1 VTIHPHGTARAALVA
16 RGLVER
22 ELAEDVLG
30 RGSVGLR
37 PMEEGRSEKSAA
49 DPADSGKRAPKL
61 GLEGAVAPELA
72 EDTRSLPSDLIARA
86 SELELDEGQLALG
99 MELARL
105 LPDTTRS
112 AHHDAFVGLVAA
124 LRLAESRGSTRLP
137 LDGAVLDEHLEALG
151 LGLAE
156 RELARELRKRPKA
169 FAPVVGVPGD
179 RAPLIVDAEAL
190 GSHRLHVLEARVAS
204 TVLARVRS
212 IDVATRPRA
221 GAIEAASVA
230 DGAVDEVDDA
240 ALDAALADVLA
251 RPSGTVTLSAA
262 QRAAVRSS
270 ARGRLALVSGEP
282 GTGKTSIVVS
292 MLRVLVRLGIAPD
305 RIALAAPTG
314 KAADRMRSSILRA
327 LDAIGDPSPED
338 RALRAHVPESQTLHR
353 LLGYSPTT
361 GRFRQHERNPLG
373 ERVILV
379 DESSMIGVALID
391 RLLRAAAPDARVVLL
406 GDAQQLPS
414 VEAGAVFRDLCAAL
428 AEDDANGSHDASRAR
443 PVARLT
449 ESFRMREDDPDGRH
463 VLGIARA
470 MNVGDEVRVLA
481 EVRRPGSLDR
491 LGGHGVELVSG
502 SDLSSLL
509 AAWERIAPPS
519 PDATRAFDTLDGRPR
534 PRELRRLRTLFDG
547 LDHARLLCVTR
558 GRRTGVLA
566 LNELAHTRHLARS
579 GRDRGPRFAAGEPVL
594 VTRNDYERGLYN
606 GDQGLVILAREGRG
620 PVRRLAVF
628 RRGDD
633 DFVTFPIEVVESR
646 LELAYA
652 VTVHKAQGSEH
663 ERVAIVLPEEP
674 APLLTRELL
683 YTAVTRA
690 RRHVLIFGEEARLI
704 EGVRRRVERQSALAT
719 RLR

>member
-1 VTIHPHGTARAALVA
+1 MTIHPHGTARAALVA
-16 RGLVER
+16 RGLVE
-22 ELAEDVLG
+22 D
-30 RGSVGLR
+30 GSGGGSAALR
-37 PMEEGRSEKSAA
+37 VVEEGPSEQ
-49 DPADSGKRAPKL
+49 GPKL
-61 GLEGAVAPELA
+61 GLEGVAPELA
-72 EDTRSLPSDLIARA
+72 DTRALPSDLIARA

-99 MELARL
+99 IELARL
-105 LPDTTRS
+105 LPEVVRT

-151 LGLAE
+151 LGPAE
-156 RELARELRKRPKA
+156 RELARELRTRPEA

-179 RAPLIVDAEAL
+179 RAPLIVDADAL

-204 TVLARVRS
+204 TVLARIRTSDTVTS
-212 IDVATRPRA
+212 PLPRV
-221 GAIEAASVA
+221 GAIDAAIGEGDVG
-230 DGAVDEVDDA
+230 DH

-251 RPSGTVTLSAA
+251 RPSGAVTLSAA
-262 QRAAVRSS
+262 QREAVRSS

-292 MLRVLVRLGIAPD
+292 MLRVLVRLGVAPD

-391 RLLRAAAPDARVVLL
+391 RLLRAASPEARVVLL

-428 AEDDANGSHDASRAR
+428 ADDDATGSHDADRAR

-470 MNVGDEVRVLA
+470 MNVGDEAQVLA
-481 EVRRPGSLDR
+481 EVRRPGTLDR

-509 AAWERIAPPS
+509 AAWERLAPPS

-547 LDHARLLCVTR
+547 LDHGRLLCVTR

-628 RRGDD
+628 RRGDE
-633 DFVTFPIEVVESR
+633 DFVSFPIEVVESR

-690 RRHVLIFGEEARLI
+690 RRNVLIFGEEARLI

>member
-1 VTIHPHGTARAALVA
+1 MTIHPHGTARAALVA
-16 RGLVER
+16 LGLVEDALGGGPV
-22 ELAEDVLG
+22 ELVPHTVAPG
-30 RGSVGLR
+30 
-37 PMEEGRSEKSAA
+37 
-49 DPADSGKRAPKL
+49 PAGHTRAPNA
-61 GLEGAVAPELA
+61 GLLE
-72 EDTRSLPSDLIARA
+72 RA
-86 SELELDEGQLALG
+86 AELELDEGQLALG

-105 LPDTTRS
+105 LPEPVRI

-137 LDGAVLDEHLEALG
+137 LDGSVLDEHLEALG
-151 LGLAE
+151 LGAAE
-156 RELARELRKRPKA
+156 RALARELCTRPKA
-169 FAPVVGVPGD
+169 FAPVVGAPGD
-179 RAPLIVDAEAL
+179 RAPLIVDADAV

-204 TVLARVRS
+204 TVLARVRTS
-212 IDVATRPRA
+212 DPATTSRSHL
-221 GAIEAASVA
+221 GAIEAASGVPG
-230 DGAVDEVDDA
+230 DVVDDA

-292 MLRVLVRLGIAPD
+292 MLRVSVRLGIAPD

-353 LLGYSPTT
+353 LLGYSPAT

-373 ERVILV
+373 QRVILV

-391 RLLRAAAPDARVVLL
+391 RLLRAASPEARVVLL

-428 AEDDANGSHDASRAR
+428 AGDADDASGSRDGSRTR

-463 VLGIARA
+463 VLGVARA
-470 MNVGDEVRVLA
+470 MNVGDEALVLA
-481 EVRRPGSLDR
+481 EVRRPGTLDR

-502 SDLSSLL
+502 SDLPSLL

-519 PDATRAFDTLDGRPR
+519 RDATRAFDVIDGRPR

-547 LDHARLLCVTR
+547 LDRARLLCVTR

-620 PVRRLAVF
+620 PVRRLAAF
-628 RRGDD
+628 RRGDE
-633 DFVTFPIEVVESR
+633 DFMTFPIEVVESR

>member
-16 RGLVER
+16 LGLAKPGLVE
-22 ELAEDVLG
+22 DVSG
-30 RGSVGLR
+30 GSVGLR
-37 PMEEGRSEKSAA
+37 PVEEGPST
-49 DPADSGKRAPKL
+49 RAPQL
-61 GLEGAVAPELA
+61 DLQAVAPELA
-72 EDTRSLPSDLIARA
+72 EDTRALPSDLIARA

-99 MELARL
+99 IELARL
-105 LPDTTRS
+105 LPEVVRT

-151 LGLAE
+151 LGAAE
-156 RELARELRKRPKA
+156 RELARALQTRPNV

-179 RAPLIVDAEAL
+179 RAPLIVDADAL

-204 TVLARVRS
+204 TVLARVRTS
-212 IDVATRPRA
+212 DPVTSRLPRG
-221 GAIEAASVA
+221 GAIEAASGTVR
-230 DGAVDEVDDA
+230 DVDDA

-251 RPSGTVTLSAA
+251 RPSGTVTLSEA

-292 MLRVLVRLGIAPD
+292 MLRVLVRLGVAPD

-391 RLLRAAAPDARVVLL
+391 RLLRAASPDARVVLL

-428 AEDDANGSHDASRAR
+428 ADADDASGSHDAARAR

-463 VLGIARA
+463 VLGVARA
-470 MNVGDEVRVLA
+470 MNVGDEARVLA
-481 EVRRPGSLDR
+481 EVRRPGTLAR

-502 SDLSSLL
+502 SDLPSLL
-509 AAWERIAPPS
+509 AAWERLAPPS
-519 PDATRAFDTLDGRPR
+519 PDATRAFDVIEGRPR
-534 PRELRRLRTLFDG
+534 PRELRRLRALFDG

-566 LNELAHTRHLARS
+566 LNELAHARHLARS

-628 RRGDD
+628 RRGDE

>member
-1 VTIHPHGTARAALVA
+1 MHPHGTARAALVA
-16 RGLVER
+16 LGLVEGGR
-22 ELAEDVLG
+22 VEDVSG
-30 RGSVGLR
+30 GSVG
-37 PMEEGRSEKSAA
+37 EEPSQKGS
-49 DPADSGKRAPKL
+49 KL
-61 GLEGAVAPELA
+61 GHEGAVAPELVQDA
-72 EDTRSLPSDLIARA
+72 GALPSDLIARA

-99 MELARL
+99 IELARL
-105 LPDTTRS
+105 LPEVVRI
-112 AHHDAFVGLVAA
+112 ARHDAFVGLVAA

-151 LGLAE
+151 LGAAE
-156 RELARELRKRPKA
+156 RELARELRTRPEA

-179 RAPLIVDAEAL
+179 RAPLIVDADAL

-204 TVLARVRS
+204 TVLARIRTS
-212 IDVATRPRA
+212 DTATSPLPRV
-221 GAIEAASVA
+221 GAIDAAIGEGDVG
-230 DGAVDEVDDA
+230 DH

-251 RPSGTVTLSAA
+251 RPSGTVTLSEA

-292 MLRVLVRLGIAPD
+292 MLRVLVRLGVAPD

-338 RALRAHVPESQTLHR
+338 RALLTHVPESQTLHR

-391 RLLRAAAPDARVVLL
+391 RLLRAASSDARVVLL

-428 AEDDANGSHDASRAR
+428 AEADDPAGTHDASRAR

-463 VLGIARA
+463 VLGVARA
-470 MNVGDEVRVLA
+470 MNVGDEARVLA
-481 EVRRPGSLDR
+481 EVRRPGTLDR

-502 SDLSSLL
+502 SDLPSLL
-509 AAWERIAPPS
+509 AAWERLAPPS
-519 PDATRAFDTLDGRPR
+519 PDATRAFDVIDSRPR

-547 LDHARLLCVTR
+547 LDHGRLLCVTR
-558 GRRTGVLA
+558 GRRTGVVA
-566 LNELAHTRHLARS
+566 LNELAHARHLARS

-628 RRGDD
+628 RRGDE
-633 DFVTFPIEVVESR
+633 DFVSFPIEVVESR

>member
-1 VTIHPHGTARAALVA
+1 VTIHPNGTARAALVA
-16 RGLVER
+16 RGLVE
-22 ELAEDVLG
+22 D
-30 RGSVGLR
+30 
-37 PMEEGRSEKSAA
+37 
-49 DPADSGKRAPKL
+49 
-61 GLEGAVAPELA
+61 LEGAVVGPELPRRGPELA
-72 EDTRSLPSDLIARA
+72 ELRAPTSDLLARA
-86 SELELDEGQLALG
+86 AELELDEGQLALG

-105 LPDTTRS
+105 LPEPVRV
-112 AHHDAFVGLVAA
+112 AHHDGFVGLVAA

-137 LDGAVLDEHLEALG
+137 LDGPVLVEHLEALG
-151 LGLAE
+151 LGAAE
-156 RELARELRKRPKA
+156 RELARELWTRPKA
-169 FAPVVGVPGD
+169 FSPVVGVPGD
-179 RAPLIVDAEAL
+179 RAPLIVDADAL

-204 TVLARVRS
+204 AVLARVRS
-212 IDVATRPRA
+212 IEAPASPVRV
-221 GAIEAASVA
+221 GAIDAVNVA
-230 DGAVDEVDDA
+230 VGDADDA

-292 MLRVLVRLGIAPD
+292 MLRVSVRLGIVPD

-327 LDAIGDPSPED
+327 LDAIGDPSFED

-361 GRFRQHERNPLG
+361 GRFRQNERNPLG

-391 RLLRAAAPDARVVLL
+391 RLLRAASPEARVVLL

-428 AEDDANGSHDASRAR
+428 ATDPDGASGSHDASRTR

-463 VLGIARA
+463 VLGVARA
-470 MNVGDEVRVLA
+470 MNGGDEAQVLT
-481 EVRRPGSLDR
+481 EVRRPGTLDR
-491 LGGHGVELVSG
+491 LGGRGVELVSG
-502 SDLSSLL
+502 SDLPSLL

-519 PDATRAFDTLDGRPR
+519 PDATRAFDVIDGRPR
-534 PRELRRLRTLFDG
+534 PRELTRLRNLFDG
-547 LDHARLLCVTR
+547 LDRARLLCVTR
-558 GRRTGVLA
+558 GRRTGVIA
-566 LNELAHTRHLARS
+566 LNELAHARHLARS

-628 RRGDD
+628 RRGDQ

-690 RRHVLIFGEEARLI
+690 RRHVLIFGAEERLI
-704 EGVRRRVERQSALAT
+704 EGVRRRVERQSALAA
-719 RLR
+719 RLK

>member
-1 VTIHPHGTARAALVA
+1 MTIHPHGTARAALA
-16 RGLVER
+16 ALGLVEGG
-22 ELAEDVLG
+22 LVDDVSG
-30 RGSVGLR
+30 GGSAGIRAV
-37 PMEEGRSEKSAA
+37 EEGPSR
-49 DPADSGKRAPKL
+49 PAPKL
-61 GLEGAVAPELA
+61 GLEGVAPGLA
-72 EDTRSLPSDLIARA
+72 DPRALPSDVIARA

-105 LPDTTRS
+105 LPDTART

-137 LDGAVLDEHLEALG
+137 LDGAALDEHLEALG
-151 LGLAE
+151 LGAAE
-156 RELARELRKRPKA
+156 RELARALRTRPKA

-179 RAPLIVDAEAL
+179 RAPLIVDADAL

-204 TVLARVRS
+204 TVLARVRTS
-212 IDVATRPRA
+212 DTVSSTPRV
-221 GAIEAASVA
+221 GAIESARGMAGDVGDVE
-230 DGAVDEVDDA
+230 DG
-240 ALDAALADVLA
+240 ALDAALADVLV
-251 RPSGTVTLSAA
+251 RPSGTVTLSEA

-292 MLRVLVRLGIAPD
+292 MLRVLVRLGVAPD

-391 RLLRAAAPDARVVLL
+391 RLLRAASPDARVVLL

-428 AEDDANGSHDASRAR
+428 AEADDAIGSHDGPRTR

-470 MNVGDEVRVLA
+470 MNVGDEAQVLA
-481 EVRRPGSLDR
+481 EVRRPGTLDR

-502 SDLSSLL
+502 PDLPSLL
-509 AAWERIAPPS
+509 AAWERLAPPS
-519 PDATRAFDTLDGRPR
+519 PDATRAFDVSDGRLR
-534 PRELRRLRTLFDG
+534 PREVGRLRTLFDG

-566 LNELAHTRHLARS
+566 LNELAHVRHLARS

-606 GDQGLVILAREGRG
+606 GDQGLVILARDGRG

-628 RRGDD
+628 RRGDE
-633 DFVTFPIEVVESR
+633 DFVSFPIEVVESR